1 MDSAGGNAA
10 RQQRSDSTG
19 SSGSSGSFTG
29 RRKSS
34 GLFSSLEQQK
44 RSDNPEQMARRA
56 SMHDQKP
63 AQGMIGKW
71 WSSYVYGT
79 GDKK

>member
-1 MDSAGGNAA
+1 MDASGGNAA
-10 RQQRSDSTG
+10 RQQRSDSMA
-19 SSGSSGSFTG
+19 SSGSATSE

-44 RSDNPEQMARRA
+44 RSENPEQMARRA

-63 AQGMIGKW
+63 APGMFGRLW
-71 WSSYVYGT
+71 NNYVHGT
-79 GDKK
+79 AQK